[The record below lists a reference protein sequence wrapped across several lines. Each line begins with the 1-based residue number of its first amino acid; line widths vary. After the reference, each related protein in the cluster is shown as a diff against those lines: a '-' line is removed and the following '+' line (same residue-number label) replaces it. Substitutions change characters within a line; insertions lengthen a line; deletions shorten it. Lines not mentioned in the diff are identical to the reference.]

1 MTISVYWKG
10 MFATDRQI
18 TIQRNGEAIGK
29 MSRSKI
35 RTFDEH
41 SPFLF
46 NGHRIRAITIA
57 GTTTELNNILVE
69 VSSTDQGFHEKVGFD
84 LLNYCV
90 MRKRFEKL
98 MEGGGKYDIIT
109 WILAD
114 KLYRVN
120 WTAFTCRTYRDDGI
134 DTTLFISE
142 PNDVQLPFS
151 TIKWCNSAEEIAWL
165 YNAFSRG
172 CGYGVDVLDV
182 RTGEVTYHP
191 YPTEAIRQRI
201 RRTLLDNLDRF
212 FCPPIPEDRE
222 ELLVHEV

>member
-10 MFATDRQI
+10 KFATDRQI
-18 TIQRNGEAIGK
+18 SITKAGK
-29 MSRSKI
+29 TVGKLSQTKI

-46 NGHRIRAITIA
+46 NGHHVRAIAVA
-57 GTTTELNNILVE
+57 GTPAELDEILTDVSVE
-69 VSSTDQGFHEKVGFD
+69 DRPFHEKVNYD
-84 LLNYCV
+84 LLNYYCI
-90 MRKRFEKL
+90 RK
-98 MEGGGKYDIIT
+98 EGGGKYDILT

-120 WTAFTCRTYRDDGI
+120 WTAFTCRTYRNDSI

-142 PNDVQLPFS
+142 PSDVQLPLE
-151 TIKWCNSAEEIAWL
+151 TIRWCNSAEEIAWL

-172 CGYGVDVLDV
+172 CGYGVDVLDIH
-182 RTGEVTYHP
+182 TGEVTYHP
-191 YPTEAIRQRI
+191 YPSEDTRQRI

-222 ELLVHEV
+222 ELLVYEV